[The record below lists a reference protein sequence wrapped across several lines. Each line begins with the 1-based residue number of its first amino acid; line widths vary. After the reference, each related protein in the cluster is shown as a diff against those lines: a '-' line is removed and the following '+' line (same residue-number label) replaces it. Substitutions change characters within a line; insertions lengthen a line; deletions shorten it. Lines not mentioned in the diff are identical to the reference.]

1 MSRRRLLVSL
11 SGSIALNLL
20 FWILLFL
27 YYQFPGYELRGR
39 YSRLI
44 LLLLTLAA
52 SMWAVFETATL
63 SRSRLLKAIA
73 YIPSALS
80 IPSLAFLTLWLLFV
94 LQFRE
99 PCFTV
104 STSPSGRHSVT
115 LESWCFPLDG
125 GCHTYVYLNQII
137 FSKEIKRF
145 YTSERV
151 CRLKDATIVR
161 WSADESK
168 IDLSNSLTQQTVE
181 LTRSNGL

>member
-1 MSRRRLLVSL
+1 MSRRRLLLSL
-11 SGSIALNLL
+11 SLSIALNFL
-20 FWILLFL
+20 FWVLLFL

-39 YSRLI
+39 YSGLI

-52 SMWAVFETATL
+52 SMWAVFQTATSSK
-63 SRSRLLKAIA
+63 SRALKAIV
-73 YIPSALS
+73 YVPSALS
-80 IPSLAFLTLWLLFV
+80 IPLLAFLTLWLLFV

-99 PCFTV
+99 PCLTV
-104 STSPSGRHSVT
+104 STSPSGRHVT
-115 LESWCFPLDG
+115 IESWCFPLDG

-168 IDLSNSLTQQTVE
+168 IDLSNSLVKETIE
-181 LTRSNGL
+181 LTGSQGL